1 MKLKERERSARIA
14 SAGSGNSKQQEES
27 EEETDEVA
35 DSMNAFKQSLANY
48 NKEMSTKHEINDE
61 DLVIEDSEVK
71 NE

>member
-1 MKLKERERSARIA
+1 MKLRERERSARIA

-27 EEETDEVA
+27 EDEKDEVA
-35 DSMNAFKQSLANY
+35 DSMDAFKQSLANF

-61 DLVIEDSEVK
+61 DLVIENSDGK